1 VAGAIAENGMAVSE
15 LLRRR
20 IGAYFGSEA
29 RGLSR
34 PLLPTKSISPP
45 LKKGGNTGRISRL
58 RTRKHGSETS
68 LLGRKIPVDI
78 HNIRII

>member
-34 PLLPTKSISPP
+34 PLLPTKSISPAT
-45 LKKGGNTGRISRL
+45 KKGWKYRANIEAANEKARIRNQLARQKNS
-58 RTRKHGSETS
+58 S
-68 LLGRKIPVDI
+68 
-78 HNIRII
+78 